1 MDLDTAI
8 KELYKNKKD
17 KQLTL
22 WLEELKELRYE
33 IKYIKNT
40 ILPIKDK
47 KERKDRLENVIERLV
62 EMYDV

>member
-1 MDLDTAI
+1 MDLDVVI

-33 IKYIKNT
+33 LKYIKNT
-40 ILPIKDK
+40 ILPIKDE
-47 KERKDRLENVIERLV
+47 KERKDRLENVIERIV
-62 EMYDV
+62 NIYG